1 MKKILTIVCC
11 TFVLFSVSSCTKQYI
26 TPNPDVVS
34 ATLAPSD
41 WTLYTDGKSYQAPIT
56 VPAIGSGFAQYGSV
70 SVAISYVNGASYVN
84 GEGIGQPIAIG
95 SRTFVYEQI
104 PEVYDGISY
113 SYTYNAGKVSG
124 NVPGTVTIYAQSA
137 DGTTP
142 VHPTQNIYVKITMAR
157 IVTGIVPGY

>member
-26 TPNPDVVS
+26 TPNPNVTVT

-56 VPAIGSGFAQYGSV
+56 VPAIGSGFAQYGGV
-70 SVAISYVNGASYVN
+70 IVAISYANG
-84 GEGIGQPIAIG
+84 
-95 SRTFVYEQI
+95 VYEQI
-104 PEVYDGISY
+104 PEVYNGISY
-113 SYTYNAGKVSG
+113 SYTYNAG
-124 NVPGTVTIYAQSA
+124 NVTIYAQSA

-142 VHPTQNIYVKITMAR
+142 VQPTQNINVKITLVA
-157 IVTGIVPGY
+157 TN

>member
-26 TPNPDVVS
+26 TPNPNVTVS

-56 VPAIGSGFAQYGSV
+56 VPAIGSGFAQYGGV
-70 SVAISYVNGASYVN
+70 IVAISYANG
-84 GEGIGQPIAIG
+84 
-95 SRTFVYEQI
+95 VYEQI
-104 PEVYDGISY
+104 PEVYNGISY
-113 SYTYNAGKVSG
+113 SYTYNAG
-124 NVPGTVTIYAQSA
+124 NVTIYAQSA

-142 VHPTQNIYVKITMAR
+142 VQPTQNINVKITLVA
-157 IVTGIVPGY
+157 TN

>member
-26 TPNPDVVS
+26 TPNPNVTVT

-56 VPAIGSGFAQYGSV
+56 VPAIGSGFAQYGGV
-70 SVAISYVNGASYVN
+70 IVAISYANG
-84 GEGIGQPIAIG
+84 
-95 SRTFVYEQI
+95 VYEQI
-104 PEVYDGISY
+104 PEVYNGISY
-113 SYTYNAGKVSG
+113 SYTYNAG
-124 NVPGTVTIYAQSA
+124 NVTIYAQSA

-142 VHPTQNIYVKITMAR
+142 VQPTQTINVKITLVA
-157 IVTGIVPGY
+157 TN